1 MEGCIVSRRRKN
13 KGMAVVEL
21 TLLIPI
27 VLGVVYLYIM
37 LFLYLTECA
46 NTRQILAKT
55 LYMDSLA
62 DEGGSGNVQAKVLT
76 SKHIERAYSEKD
88 WEGFCVRDEMCKG
101 EDSILEDI
109 RRWQIARNALRNGAG
124 D

>member
-1 MEGCIVSRRRKN
+1 MRYRKNN
-13 KGMAVVEL
+13 KGMAVVEM

-37 LFLYLTECA
+37 LFFYLVECA
-46 NTRQILAKT
+46 NTRQILIENLYVDT
-55 LYMDSLA
+55 LED
-62 DEGGSGNVQAKVLT
+62 DECSGNGSANVFI
-76 SKHIERAYSEKD
+76 SKHMERVYIEKD
-88 WEGFCVRDEMCKG
+88 WEGFRVKDEMCKG
-101 EDSILEDI
+101 KDSILEDI